1 MFQSMPKNQI
11 IFVNEKSGRLYI
23 GKFCTI
29 QHTQTLSNPCDKRS
43 AFHGSNQTKVFKPLA
58 NHKFNRRKLDSVHH
72 GIKNTK
78 FIYTNNPNI
87 LPRKDVIAT
96 HLCIRR
102 KVKFRISLQRA
113 PPEDS
118 VLVMNSGKL
127 SLWNPIKAWLASTV
141 QHWWKPNRVLK
152 SFQVKE
158 NSWWK
163 KRNTTPSFIST
174 KWIEVKPVTATTAA
188 KAAEFIEEI
197 SQRFGVPNRIIT
209 DLSTSF
215 TEFEFWDYCQES
227 CSPTRKHW
235 QKKSNPHFCKL
246 EQSQLPYLSFRAV
259 CRWSHGCGWRLCF
272 STCCRF
278 DFRGSLGWRGGNCR
292 APVLV
297 VP

>member
-102 KVKFRISLQRA
+102 KVEFRISLQRA
-113 PPEDS
+113 PLEDS
-118 VLVMNSGKL
+118 VLVMDSRKL

-163 KRNTTPSFIST
+163 KRNTTSSFVSTRVQSNWILISREPNSET
-174 KWIEVKPVTATTAA
+174 SAKEVQPTFLQTRA
-188 KAAEFIEEI
+188 K
-197 SQRFGVPNRIIT
+197 
-209 DLSTSF
+209 STSIPVF
-215 TEFEFWDYCQES
+215 S
-227 CSPTRKHW
+227 S
-235 QKKSNPHFCKL
+235 S
-246 EQSQLPYLSFRAV
+246 LSLKPWVWLKTLFFNM
-259 CRWSHGCGWRLCF
+259 L
-272 STCCRF
+272 
-278 DFRGSLGWRGGNCR
+278 
-292 APVLV
+292 
-297 VP
+297 